1 MSSNSVVPIPTL
13 VRIATLYKTLLEAEQ
28 QGVSHLNSAQ
38 FESLTGIP
46 SAQIRQDLSLL
57 KHKGKPGVGYEVSKL
72 KKFISET
79 LHIHHPQK
87 FALIGAGRLGQ
98 ALANYPG
105 LIDYNFVLTSIFDND
120 PKKIGTKIKS
130 IPIQDIQHLPKFIK
144 KNNIKIAVITVPA
157 SQAQLVADIAMRSGI
172 QWILNFSPVH
182 LKTKKGCYVRDVS
195 FTQEFA
201 VLSHFVRP

>member
-13 VRIATLYKTLLEAEQ
+13 VRIATLYQTLLEAEKQ
-28 QGVSHLNSAQ
+28 SISHLNSAQ
-38 FESLTGIP
+38 IESLTGIP
-46 SAQIRQDLSLL
+46 SVQIRQDLSLL
-57 KHKGKPGVGYEVSKL
+57 KHKGIPGVGYDVSKL

-79 LHIHHPQK
+79 LRIHRPQK

-120 PKKIGTKIKS
+120 PKKIGAKIKG
-130 IPIQDIQHLPKFIK
+130 IPIQEIRSLPKTIK
-144 KNNIKIAVITVPA
+144 KNNVKIAVITVPA
-157 SQAQLVADIAMRSGI
+157 SQAQSVADLAMKSGI

-195 FTQEFA
+195 FMQEFA
-201 VLSHFVRP
+201 VLSHFVKP